1 MRSNV
6 EGRCVPLIALFAI
19 VSRRSTVTAV
29 LKPLRL
35 GFNLLVARGFAQ
47 PLLRELIIARRINVR
62 KWSLPTHFAAY
73 SSGLTSTAVRV
84 PHAVDVK
91 TLYYISGGAPLALG
105 SVAWAS
111 P

>member
-1 MRSNV
+1 M
-6 EGRCVPLIALFAI
+6 A
-19 VSRRSTVTAV
+19 
-29 LKPLRL
+29 
-35 GFNLLVARGFAQ
+35 
-47 PLLRELIIARRINVR
+47 IIARRMDVR

-91 TLYYISGGAPLALG
+91 TLYCIGGGVPLALG
-105 SVAWAS
+105 SVASAS